1 MSDRNDLIKK
11 IFEGQIPVIRTN
23 HQTGIPEE
31 IYYNY
36 DEKQGGPVEV
46 YRQPAAS
53 NVKYPLYSTPQ
64 RYPGAMRKA
73 NQYISAIGLS
83 QQFPELIKNQTEKF
97 LEKKKEQ
104 HYNRQR
110 FVDPDL
116 WQGNGRQILDNEP
129 DQWDCDQNAIA
140 HNLYGDRGNMDCR
153 GRVGTPREHQ
163 QMIVAPDGTIVNS
176 NENMGTYDFV
186 SPQGWARTS
195 AHGLIDVVPW
205 LAWGNNPYD
214 QTGRWERA
222 KGLGKGITQKFL
234 NKNLNQVIWGN
245 GENDPTNMWERME
258 AYHKKLLRKYL
269 PYESDE
275 TNPPAF
281 TKSSNTSNG
290 GFVKR
295 PFQQTPTPW
304 STQRN
309 NRNYNITSWE
319 RNNRPIDGFYNNWNN
334 E

>member
-1 MSDRNDLIKK
+1 M
-11 IFEGQIPVIRTN
+11 
-23 HQTGIPEE
+23 
-31 IYYNY
+31 YNF
-36 DEKQGGPVEV
+36 
-46 YRQPAAS
+46 S
-53 NVKYPLYSTPQ
+53 
-64 RYPGAMRKA
+64 
-73 NQYISAIGLS
+73 
-83 QQFPELIKNQTEKF
+83 
-97 LEKKKEQ
+97 KES
-104 HYNRQR
+104 
-110 FVDPDL
+110 
-116 WQGNGRQILDNEP
+116 
-129 DQWDCDQNAIA
+129 
-140 HNLYGDRGNMDCR
+140 LYGDRGNMDCR